1 MMETTET
8 KKKTQLTT
16 LLDNDVLARVERMRL
31 NPTRRLTNRSRGEH
45 LAGKG
50 GASTEFADYRDYSP
64 GDDVRYI
71 DWNIFSRLNRP
82 YMKQFRHEEEMHV
95 VILVDASASMA
106 FDGKLERAKQ
116 LAGAMAVMAL
126 MNLERVSIYACRE
139 KGDTLKFLSGIT
151 GRVSMRLLFDF
162 LEGIEE
168 GGDFPIDEAV
178 EAVLRRHTGRGIA
191 IVLSDFFTFGA
202 LERPMN
208 MLFSAGLEV
217 FGVQI
222 LAPSEIQPELT
233 GDLRFV
239 DCENGATLDISSA
252 GELLGIYEEHRLALE
267 QELESLCRRRSG
279 RFLSISSHDPLKWVL
294 FDLFRRRGWIR

>member
-1 MMETTET
+1 METTET